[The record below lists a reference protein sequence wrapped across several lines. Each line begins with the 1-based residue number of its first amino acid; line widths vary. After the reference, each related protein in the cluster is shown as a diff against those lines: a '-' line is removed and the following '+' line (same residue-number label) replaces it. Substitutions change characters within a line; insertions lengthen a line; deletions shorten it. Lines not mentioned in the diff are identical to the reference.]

1 MNDQDEI
8 SEGQLCSQLIHSVAT
23 EAGVKAL
30 ISAVNVELNAGRSN
44 NADLIVACA
53 QLLGQSI
60 STGSGG
66 TAAGKRKGILAMVD
80 TYATI
85 FAIGSD
91 E

>member
-1 MNDQDEI
+1 MSDANDPTD
-8 SEGQLCSQLIHSVAT
+8 GQRWSQLIHSVAT
-23 EAGVKAL
+23 HAGVTAL
-30 ISAVNVELNAGRSN
+30 ISAANAELTAERCN

-60 STGSGG
+60 STGSGA
-66 TAAGKRKGILAMVD
+66 TAAGKRKGILVMVD